1 MNIKEYSE
9 ISSVIASNTMGF
21 TNSISRGNAIP
32 LDQSSIFESL
42 AAAKTYVND
51 AGIAYEGQIIAVKE
65 GNFQNVYVLDKSAP
79 DGLRKLASDSSSQ
92 ASFSCT
98 ISALETATDG
108 ALKSYQLYQG
118 GVPVDGAVI
127 DIPKDYLVKKAEIK
141 VCKTNDTPLAGLKVG
156 DKYLDFVVNSKDSAG
171 EDGTHLYINLHDLT
185 DVYTGGETSTIK
197 VTVADDN
204 TITANIVNGSIHYG
218 LLSTDVTA
226 KFDGLRTDVNT
237 LTTNLAN
244 EITRATD
251 AEKAIAANL
260 KTVTDDYL
268 KSSDKTALENAI
280 NTAKSEASTAVTN
293 LRDELYT
300 GADGLSAKLHKE
312 VTDAAATA
320 KSNSD
325 QALKDAKAYT
335 DEVSATLSTDYVGK
349 INNVSDQLTALNSGL
364 SAYLK
369 KEVANSPTTDD
380 KLMKRSEVEAKINA
394 LDVTVIRP
402 LASQTISMIGEED
415 GKLCVA
421 IQDIEINQSHVTGL
435 TDDLHKINTTI
446 DGLKSISAS
455 HDGKI
460 KNLETSVGTLTADAN
475 TDGSVKNQIKAEAD
489 RAKEAESALAKT
501 LSAVSSDY
509 LKAEDRT
516 NLQGKIDT
524 INNALSGT
532 GGYNSRITANE
543 NAISTLNG
551 GENVEGSVAKKIKDS
566 LAGLANAMHFRG
578 VVTRADSEDDKT
590 AIAAKITNPKEGD
603 VVVVT
608 NSSKEY
614 VYDGKQWVELG
625 DETLYAT
632 NAKLNEEVEAR
643 KAADKAL
650 SDKIDV
656 LNGEGN
662 GSVSKAVADALL
674 SAKTYTNGISA
685 ALSGDYVEKIG
696 GEATRAG
703 NVEKFLSS
711 AVDSK
716 VLIDGLSATQLKV
729 SHISD
734 VDFHQKVVDGSLL
747 SNEIYVVSSENINA
761 FDQRITNVK
770 APELSSDAATKNYVD
785 ETVKATQNK
794 LDELSTYTH
803 ALSVSQLV
811 WDIDVINCGT
821 SK

>member
-1 MNIKEYSE
+1 MAKLSKLGALWDVGVAIKRTT
-9 ISSVIASNTMGF
+9 AN
-21 TNSISRGNAIP
+21 P
-32 LDQSSIFESL
+32 LDSTFIYKTLADAQAYAKSGATAYVGQLITVVDSSGTSLYKINNEAGDLVRVDSL
-42 AAAKTYVND
+42 AGE
-51 AGIAYEGQIIAVKE
+51 AG
-65 GNFQNVYVLDKSAP
+65 NVTVEKLDTATA
-79 DGLRKLASDSSSQ
+79 GYLASYVV
-92 ASFSCT
+92 
-98 ISALETATDG
+98 
-108 ALKSYQLYQG
+108 KQG
-118 GVPVDGAVI
+118 GSQVGATI
-127 DIPKDYLVKKAEIK
+127 DIPKDFLVKSATTGKATSVDVAPGGKLHGKGFAEG
-141 VCKTNDTPLAGLKVG
+141 DT
-156 DKYLDFVVNSKDSAG
+156 YLDFVINTKTS
-171 EDGTHLYINLHDLT
+171 DGTDEHMYVNASALV
-185 DVYTGGETSTIK
+185 DVYTGNDGTTVN
-197 VTVADDN
+197 VTVGNDNVISAEVKDGSLSETKLDDALKTKLSNLRADVD
-204 TITANIVNGSIHYG
+204 TISSDLKTE
-218 LLSTDVTA
+218 T
-226 KFDGLRTDVNT
+226 
-237 LTTNLAN
+237 
-244 EITRATD
+244 TRAKQ
-251 AEKAIAANL
+251 AEEAIATTL
-260 KTVTDDYL
+260 HTVSSDYL
-268 KSSDKTALENAI
+268 KVADKTELTGLI
-280 NTAKSEASTAVTN
+280 NTAKSEALTAVTN

-300 GADGLSAKLHKE
+300 GANGLSAKLHKE
-312 VTDAAATA
+312 VTDAAAAA
-320 KSNSD
+320 KNDAVSVL
-325 QALKDAKAYT
+325 ADAKTYT
-335 DEVSATLSTDYVGK
+335 NEVSAALSTDYVGK
-349 INNVSDQLTALNSGL
+349 IKVVSDQFTNLNSGL

-421 IQDIEINQSHVTGL
+421 IQDIEINQTHVTGL
-435 TDDLHKINTTI
+435 TTDLNKINTAI

-460 KNLETSVGTLTADAN
+460 KNLETSVGTLTADEN
-475 TDGSVKNQIKAEAD
+475 TTGSVKNQVKAEAD
-489 RAKEAESALAKT
+489 RAKGVESGLAKT

-509 LKAEDRT
+509 LKAADKT
-516 NLQGKIDT
+516 GLQSQIDT

-551 GENVEGSVAKKIKDS
+551 GENVEGSVDKKIKDS
-566 LAGLANAMHFRG
+566 LAGLANAMHFRA
-578 VVTRADSEDDKT
+578 VVTRAEGQATDQA
-590 AIAAKITNPKEGD
+590 AIDAQVKDPKQGD

-608 NSSKEY
+608 DSSKEY
-614 VYDGKQWVELG
+614 VYDGKKWVELG

-632 NAKLNEEVEAR
+632 NAELSAEA
-643 KAADKAL
+643 KAREDADKFL
-650 SDKIDV
+650 SGKIDV
-656 LNGEGN
+656 LNGTGD
-662 GSVSKAVADALL
+662 GSVSKAAADALA
-674 SAKTYTNGISA
+674 SAKTYANGISA

-696 GEATRAG
+696 DEATRAG

>member
-1 MNIKEYSE
+1 M
-9 ISSVIASNTMGF
+9 
-21 TNSISRGNAIP
+21 
-32 LDQSSIFESL
+32 
-42 AAAKTYVND
+42 
-51 AGIAYEGQIIAVKE
+51 
-65 GNFQNVYVLDKSAP
+65 YVLDKSAP

-402 LASQTISMIGEED
+402 LAS
-415 GKLCVA
+415 
-421 IQDIEINQSHVTGL
+421 
-435 TDDLHKINTTI
+435 
-446 DGLKSISAS
+446 
-455 HDGKI
+455 
-460 KNLETSVGTLTADAN
+460 
-475 TDGSVKNQIKAEAD
+475 
-489 RAKEAESALAKT
+489 
-501 LSAVSSDY
+501 
-509 LKAEDRT
+509 
-516 NLQGKIDT
+516 
-524 INNALSGT
+524 
-532 GGYNSRITANE
+532 
-543 NAISTLNG
+543 
-551 GENVEGSVAKKIKDS
+551 
-566 LAGLANAMHFRG
+566 
-578 VVTRADSEDDKT
+578 
-590 AIAAKITNPKEGD
+590 
-603 VVVVT
+603 
-608 NSSKEY
+608 
-614 VYDGKQWVELG
+614 
-625 DETLYAT
+625 
-632 NAKLNEEVEAR
+632 
-643 KAADKAL
+643 
-650 SDKIDV
+650 
-656 LNGEGN
+656 
-662 GSVSKAVADALL
+662 
-674 SAKTYTNGISA
+674 
-685 ALSGDYVEKIG
+685 
-696 GEATRAG
+696 
-703 NVEKFLSS
+703 
-711 AVDSK
+711 
-716 VLIDGLSATQLKV
+716 
-729 SHISD
+729 
-734 VDFHQKVVDGSLL
+734 
-747 SNEIYVVSSENINA
+747 
-761 FDQRITNVK
+761 
-770 APELSSDAATKNYVD
+770 
-785 ETVKATQNK
+785 
-794 LDELSTYTH
+794 
-803 ALSVSQLV
+803 
-811 WDIDVINCGT
+811 
-821 SK
+821 